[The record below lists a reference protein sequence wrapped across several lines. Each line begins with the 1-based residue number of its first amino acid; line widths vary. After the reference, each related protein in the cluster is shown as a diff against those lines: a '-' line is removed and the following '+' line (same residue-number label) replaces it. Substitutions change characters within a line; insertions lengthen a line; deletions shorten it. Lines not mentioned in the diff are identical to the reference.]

1 MNVRVTV
8 SLDLAGV
15 LPNCTDRKFLDI
27 IRFMCE
33 SIDTEG
39 VIENVRAI
47 VNDHVF
53 DDQNCGLRAS
63 GEMP

>member
-39 VIENVRAI
+39 VIDLVREI
-47 VNDHVF
+47 VNDPQYS
-53 DDQNCGLRAS
+53 DQEVLRSS
-63 GEMP
+63 GALP

>member
-15 LPNCTDRKFLDI
+15 LPNCTDGKFLPV

-39 VIENVRAI
+39 VIEMVRAI
-47 VNDHVF
+47 VNDPKY
-53 DDQNCGLRAS
+53 DDQTTLRSS